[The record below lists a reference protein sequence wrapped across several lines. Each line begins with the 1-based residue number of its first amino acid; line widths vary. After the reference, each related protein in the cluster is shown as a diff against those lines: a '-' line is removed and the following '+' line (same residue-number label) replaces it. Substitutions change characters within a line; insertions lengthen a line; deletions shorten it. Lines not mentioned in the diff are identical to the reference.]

1 MKLIFD
7 ENGNLIESIDDS
19 EDIEEIIDIENDPYW
34 KAPIPVEQRKHRKD
48 KKRTNNKE
56 LTLKIALVAISVILL
71 LVILYKIIIVFI

>member
-48 KKRTNNKE
+48 KKRTSNKE